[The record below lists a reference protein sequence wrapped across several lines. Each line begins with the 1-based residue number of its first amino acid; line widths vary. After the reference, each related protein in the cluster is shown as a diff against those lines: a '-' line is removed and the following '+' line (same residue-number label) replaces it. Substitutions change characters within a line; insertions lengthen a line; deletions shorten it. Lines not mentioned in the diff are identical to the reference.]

1 MTKNS
6 VPDIV
11 EKGVVRLSRFNASL
25 PALRTL
31 FKEGNYLQGIPLTA
45 KAVAFRNEP
54 EENTHGLIIGYSAFL
69 AFSDYAKEHDIPLSV
84 SSPQSARQFTQE
96 GQKNFQTRHSLFAE
110 TEPNVSIVTIQ
121 TSGNELA
128 TCLVILAPELAG
140 PFRQMPKDL
149 GNLYHPPI
157 SGALAC
163 HLKEVFEESD
173 MAEIRKPPGPFIS
186 TRDIRRSPQN
196 NIVEVVD
203 DGKIAW
209 LGNGSTAAIPTKTAL
224 QLKALLYPNNGH
236 IIKPVNVMTL
246 CSNHGRIFEEV
257 RTQPVFYRV
266 ENRQPGR
273 KEELFTIIPDYVAE
287 RLDLDTEG
295 FIQGIKPN
303 MRKAFS
309 VSTPAWVYSDLDTT
323 KMVFTEQRSRVTDK
337 NLRISLPDE
346 QANII
351 RRALGFAH
359 AAYAKINGKVFQC
372 EGERV
377 IDRTEI
383 KPKDLI
389 FPDTVVLRTRFN
401 DYGRAERAE
410 LDMTERPHFGE
421 FVASRTQRLVIQ
433 AGGKEFVLAAA

>member
-6 VPDIV
+6 VPDIL
-11 EKGVVRLSRFNASL
+11 EKGVVRLSRLNASL
-25 PALRTL
+25 PTLRTL
-31 FKEGNYLQGIPLTA
+31 FKEGNYLEGIPLTA
-45 KAVAFRNEP
+45 KAVAFRNKP
-54 EENTHGLIIGYSAFL
+54 ADNTHGLIISYAAFL
-69 AFSDYAKEHDIPLSV
+69 AFSDYAKNQGIPLSI
-84 SSPQSARQFTQE
+84 STPQSARQFTQ
-96 GQKNFQTRHSLFAE
+96 QSQDNFQTYQSLFAGN
-110 TEPNVSIVTIQ
+110 EPNVSIVTIQ

-128 TCLVILAPELAG
+128 TCLVVLAPELAG

-149 GNLYHPPI
+149 SNLYSPPI

-163 HLKEVFEESD
+163 HLKEMFEESD
-173 MAEIRKPPGPFIS
+173 MTEVRKPPGPFIS
-186 TRDIRRSPQN
+186 TQDIRRSPQN
-196 NIVEVVD
+196 TIMDILD
-203 DGKIAW
+203 DGQIAW
-209 LGNGSTAAIPTKTAL
+209 LGNGSIAAIPTKTAL
-224 QLKALLYPNNGH
+224 QLKAILYPNNGH

-273 KEELFTIIPDYVAE
+273 EEELFTIIPDYVAE
-287 RLDLDTEG
+287 RLNLDAEG
-295 FIQGIKPN
+295 FIHGIKLN
-303 MRKAFS
+303 VRKAFS
-309 VSTPAWVYSDLDTT
+309 VTTPAWVYSDLDTT
-323 KMVFTEQRSRVTDK
+323 KMIFTEQRSRVTDK

-346 QANII
+346 QASII

-359 AAYAKINGKVFQC
+359 AAYVTINGKVFQC

-377 IDRTEI
+377 IDRTAT
-383 KPKDLI
+383 KPKELI

-401 DYGRAERAE
+401 DYGKTDMAE

-421 FVASRTQRLVIQ
+421 FVASHTQRLVIQ